1 MYNGIG
7 LPTPRGSGTN
17 GYVQKNLAFISNFK
31 EQNPYKTDAD
41 IKRADALLFKE
52 PNKEILEHE
61 RKRKIEVKCFE
72 MEQEMEEQGYTQGE
86 IEFRVSGFRKKL
98 LDELKASETKHTHNV
113 EPFEISQSEHG
124 KLLPKGTHEN
134 AAVNILKNTIFKE
147 ALGIGEQFQD
157 GNSVELTV
165 QRKKDDAETKRLV
178 EAQKDLKTL
187 DSSDNDDDDDDD
199 GEANS
204 SISSHSRDN
213 DLKQQ
218 QQQQHRKKKKEKK
231 KKKSMKKRKHSISD
245 DGSDN
250 DLNDFNFTSN
260 SMTHHTNDERN
271 RHKQQQQQQQ
281 QRVEQSSQHEHR
293 SSKHKSHSK
302 KRKHSHSKERKHRHH
317 H

>member
-17 GYVQKNLAFISNFK
+17 GYVQKNLAFINNFK
-31 EQNPYKTDAD
+31 EQNPYKTEED

-72 MEQEMEEQGYTQGE
+72 MEQEMEEQGYTQSE
-86 IEFRVSGFRKKL
+86 IEFRVNGFRKKL
-98 LDELKASETKHTHNV
+98 LDELKASEIKKTPNV

-157 GNSVELTV
+157 GNSVELAV

-178 EAQKDLKTL
+178 EAQKEMKTL
-187 DSSDNDDDDDDD
+187 DSSDDD
-199 GEANS
+199 GEVSS
-204 SISSHSRDN
+204 SISSHSKDN
-213 DLKQQ
+213 LKQQ
-218 QQQQHRKKKKEKK
+218 HKKKKKEKK
-231 KKKSMKKRKHSISD
+231 KKKSVKKRKHSLSD
-245 DGSDN
+245 DDDN
-250 DLNDFNFTSN
+250 DGGSNDVGELNFTSS
-260 SMTHHTNDERN
+260 SMTYHHANDERS
-271 RHKQQQQQQQ
+271 RHKQYHEQEPQQ
-281 QRVEQSSQHEHR
+281 EHR
-293 SSKHKSHSK
+293 STKHRSHSK
-302 KRKHSHSKERKHRHH
+302 KHKDSHSKERRHH
-317 H
+317 HHH

>member
-31 EQNPYKTDAD
+31 EQNPYKTEED

-72 MEQEMEEQGYTQGE
+72 MEQEMEEQGE

-98 LDELKASETKHTHNV
+98 LDELKASEIKKTPNV

-157 GNSVELTV
+157 GNSVELAV

-178 EAQKDLKTL
+178 EAQKEMKTL
-187 DSSDNDDDDDDD
+187 DSSDDD
-199 GEANS
+199 GEVSS
-204 SISSHSRDN
+204 SISSHSKDN
-213 DLKQQ
+213 LKQQ
-218 QQQQHRKKKKEKK
+218 HKKKKKEKK
-231 KKKSMKKRKHSISD
+231 KKKSVKKRKHSLSGD
-245 DGSDN
+245 DDN
-250 DLNDFNFTSN
+250 DGGSNDVGELNFTSS
-260 SMTHHTNDERN
+260 SMTYHTNDERS
-271 RHKQQQQQQQ
+271 RHKQFHEQEPQQ
-281 QRVEQSSQHEHR
+281 EHK
-293 SSKHKSHSK
+293 SNKHRSHSK
-302 KRKHSHSKERKHRHH
+302 KHKDSHSKERRHH
-317 H
+317 HHH

>member
-31 EQNPYKTDAD
+31 EQNPYKTEED

-72 MEQEMEEQGYTQGE
+72 MEQEMEEQGYTQSE

-98 LDELKASETKHTHNV
+98 LDELKASEIKKTPNV

-157 GNSVELTV
+157 GNSVELAV

-178 EAQKDLKTL
+178 EAQKEMKTL
-187 DSSDNDDDDDDD
+187 DSSDDD
-199 GEANS
+199 GEVSS
-204 SISSHSRDN
+204 SISSHSKDN
-213 DLKQQ
+213 LKQQ
-218 QQQQHRKKKKEKK
+218 HKKKKKEKK
-231 KKKSMKKRKHSISD
+231 KKKSVKKRKHSLSGD
-245 DGSDN
+245 DDN
-250 DLNDFNFTSN
+250 DGGSNDVGELNFTSS
-260 SMTHHTNDERN
+260 SMTYHTNDERS
-271 RHKQQQQQQQ
+271 RHKQFHEQEPQQ
-281 QRVEQSSQHEHR
+281 EHK
-293 SSKHKSHSK
+293 SNKHRSHSK
-302 KRKHSHSKERKHRHH
+302 KHKDSHSKERRHH
-317 H
+317 HHH

>member
-31 EQNPYKTDAD
+31 EQNPYKTEED

-72 MEQEMEEQGYTQGE
+72 MEQEMEEQGYTQSE

-98 LDELKASETKHTHNV
+98 LDELKASEIKKTPNV

-157 GNSVELTV
+157 GNSVDLAV
-165 QRKKDDAETKRLV
+165 QRRKDDAETKRLV
-178 EAQKDLKTL
+178 EAQKEMKTL
-187 DSSDNDDDDDDD
+187 DSSDDD
-199 GEANS
+199 GEVSS
-204 SISSHSRDN
+204 SISSHSKDN
-213 DLKQQ
+213 LKQQ
-218 QQQQHRKKKKEKK
+218 HKKKKKEKK
-231 KKKSMKKRKHSISD
+231 KKKSVKKRKRSLSGD
-245 DGSDN
+245 DDN
-250 DLNDFNFTSN
+250 DVGELNFTSS
-260 SMTHHTNDERN
+260 SMTYHHTNDERT
-271 RHKQQQQQQQ
+271 RHKQYHEQEPQQ
-281 QRVEQSSQHEHR
+281 EHR
-293 SSKHKSHSK
+293 STKHRLHSK
-302 KRKHSHSKERKHRHH
+302 KHKNSHSKERRHH
-317 H
+317 HHH

>member
-31 EQNPYKTDAD
+31 EQNQYKTDED
-41 IKRADALLFKE
+41 IKKADALLFKE

-98 LDELKASETKHTHNV
+98 LDELKASETKKVFNV

-124 KLLPKGTHEN
+124 KLLPKGTHET
-134 AAVNILKNTIFKE
+134 AAVNILKNTVFKE

-157 GNSVELTV
+157 GNSVELAV

-178 EAQKDLKTL
+178 EAQKELKTL
-187 DSSDNDDDDDDD
+187 DSSDN
-199 GEANS
+199 EVSSNS
-204 SISSHSRDN
+204 ED
-213 DLKQQ
+213 
-218 QQQQHRKKKKEKK
+218 KEVKHKLKK
-231 KKKSMKKRKHSISD
+231 KKKSKKLSKRRKHSPSDVGGVNND
-245 DGSDN
+245 DGSGE
-250 DLNDFNFTSN
+250 FNVTSN
-260 SMTHHTNDERN
+260 SIMTHKHNKTDGAD
-271 RHKQQQQQQQ
+271 HKQ
-281 QRVEQSSQHEHR
+281 HK
-293 SSKHKSHSK
+293 SSKKSHSRK
-302 KRKHSHSKERKHRHH
+302 HKHSHSKERKHHH

>member
-31 EQNPYKTDAD
+31 EQNPYKTEED

-72 MEQEMEEQGYTQGE
+72 MEQEMEEQGYTQSE
-86 IEFRVSGFRKKL
+86 IEFRVNGFRKKL
-98 LDELKASETKHTHNV
+98 LDELKASEIKKIPNV

-157 GNSVELTV
+157 GNSVELAV

-178 EAQKDLKTL
+178 EAQK
-187 DSSDNDDDDDDD
+187 
-199 GEANS
+199 E
-204 SISSHSRDN
+204 
-213 DLKQQ
+213 
-218 QQQQHRKKKKEKK
+218 
-231 KKKSMKKRKHSISD
+231 MKYVC
-245 DGSDN
+245 
-250 DLNDFNFTSN
+250 DFL
-260 SMTHHTNDERN
+260 M
-271 RHKQQQQQQQ
+271 
-281 QRVEQSSQHEHR
+281 
-293 SSKHKSHSK
+293 
-302 KRKHSHSKERKHRHH
+302 
-317 H
+317 

>member
-31 EQNPYKTDAD
+31 EQNQYKTDED
-41 IKRADALLFKE
+41 IKKADALLFKE

-98 LDELKASETKHTHNV
+98 LDELKASETKKVFNV

-124 KLLPKGTHEN
+124 KLLPKGTHET
-134 AAVNILKNTIFKE
+134 AAVNILKNTVFKE

-157 GNSVELTV
+157 GNSVELAV

-178 EAQKDLKTL
+178 EAQKELKYVFLTKISNNL
-187 DSSDNDDDDDDD
+187 KLNTFNISELALYVGICLPMVYRLLFFELVSGSYDSYK
-199 GEANS
+199 NS
-204 SISSHSRDN
+204 CSCYS
-213 DLKQQ
+213 
-218 QQQQHRKKKKEKK
+218 
-231 KKKSMKKRKHSISD
+231 
-245 DGSDN
+245 
-250 DLNDFNFTSN
+250 
-260 SMTHHTNDERN
+260 
-271 RHKQQQQQQQ
+271 
-281 QRVEQSSQHEHR
+281 
-293 SSKHKSHSK
+293 
-302 KRKHSHSKERKHRHH
+302 
-317 H
+317 

>member
-31 EQNPYKTDAD
+31 EQNPYKTEEDL
-41 IKRADALLFKE
+41 KRADALLFKE

-72 MEQEMEEQGYTQGE
+72 MEQEMEEQGYTQSE

-98 LDELKASETKHTHNV
+98 LDELKASEIKKTPNV

-157 GNSVELTV
+157 GNSVELAV

-178 EAQKDLKTL
+178 EAQKEMKTL
-187 DSSDNDDDDDDD
+187 DSSDDD
-199 GEANS
+199 EVSS
-204 SISSHSRDN
+204 SISSHSKDN
-213 DLKQQ
+213 NLKQQ
-218 QQQQHRKKKKEKK
+218 HKRKKKEKK
-231 KKKSMKKRKHSISD
+231 KKKSVKKRKHSQSGD
-245 DGSDN
+245 DDN
-250 DLNDFNFTSN
+250 DGGSNGVGEFNFTSS
-260 SMTHHTNDERN
+260 SMTYHHTNDERS
-271 RHKQQQQQQQ
+271 RRKQYHEQESQEEHK
-281 QRVEQSSQHEHR
+281 STKHR
-293 SSKHKSHSK
+293 SHSK
-302 KRKHSHSKERKHRHH
+302 KHKNSHSKERKHHH
-317 H
+317 HH

>member
-31 EQNPYKTDAD
+31 EQNPYKTEED

-72 MEQEMEEQGYTQGE
+72 MEQEMEEQGYTQSE
-86 IEFRVSGFRKKL
+86 IEFRVNGFRKKL
-98 LDELKASETKHTHNV
+98 LDELKASEIKKTPNV

-157 GNSVELTV
+157 GNSVELAV

-178 EAQKDLKTL
+178 EAQKEMKTL
-187 DSSDNDDDDDDD
+187 DSSDDD
-199 GEANS
+199 GEVSS
-204 SISSHSRDN
+204 SISSHSKDN
-213 DLKQQ
+213 LKQQ
-218 QQQQHRKKKKEKK
+218 HKKKKKEKK
-231 KKKSMKKRKHSISD
+231 KKKSVKKRKHSLSD
-245 DGSDN
+245 DDDN
-250 DLNDFNFTSN
+250 DGGSNDVGELNFTSS
-260 SMTHHTNDERN
+260 SMTYHHANDERS
-271 RHKQQQQQQQ
+271 RHKQYHEQEPQQ
-281 QRVEQSSQHEHR
+281 EHR
-293 SSKHKSHSK
+293 STKHRSHSK
-302 KRKHSHSKERKHRHH
+302 KHKDSHSKERRHH
-317 H
+317 HHH

>member
-31 EQNPYKTDAD
+31 EQNPYKTEED

-72 MEQEMEEQGYTQGE
+72 MEQEMEEQGYTQSE
-86 IEFRVSGFRKKL
+86 IEFRVNGFRKKL
-98 LDELKASETKHTHNV
+98 LDELKASEIKKTPNV

-157 GNSVELTV
+157 GNSVELAV

-178 EAQKDLKTL
+178 EAQKEMKTL
-187 DSSDNDDDDDDD
+187 DSSDDD
-199 GEANS
+199 GEVSS
-204 SISSHSRDN
+204 SISSHSKDN
-213 DLKQQ
+213 LKQQ
-218 QQQQHRKKKKEKK
+218 HNKKKKEKK
-231 KKKSMKKRKHSISD
+231 KKKSVKKRKHSLSGDDDDD
-245 DGSDN
+245 DGGSN
-250 DLNDFNFTSN
+250 DVGELNFTSS
-260 SMTHHTNDERN
+260 SMTYHHANDEQS
-271 RHKQQQQQQQ
+271 RHKQYHEQEPQQ
-281 QRVEQSSQHEHR
+281 EHR
-293 SSKHKSHSK
+293 STKHRSHSK
-302 KRKHSHSKERKHRHH
+302 KHKDSHSKERRHH
-317 H
+317 HHH